1 MENMIDYLHESYNHL
16 VKLMD
21 RLEHDH
27 SSSRLLAGDSHNI
40 PVLHKTKF
48 LRSFNNFKFKSK
60 KSIQSRTLLQR
71 PKVAYYHDKSWNV
84 DNLSSLVQNT
94 GSSIAESESVDCH
107 PISKKLKIIE
117 TNLHLQKSY
126 NQQLKLTLEETRA
139 ECNRFK
145 NMLAKQEDDFQTHIN
160 SDRQK
165 WNILLKDFKE
175 NCEAELIR
183 KHSEV
188 VKLNE
193 LLADW
198 IHKYMELQEVVGIPS
213 SSSNAS
219 TSSPRSSKTHRRKLS
234 NVYISELM
242 KLCDETSNTRRS
254 IDSFEGMK
262 EIELTTSR
270 RSE

>member
-1 MENMIDYLHESYNHL
+1 MIDYLHDSYNHL
-16 VKLMD
+16 IKLMD
-21 RLEHDH
+21 KIEHDTN
-27 SSSRLLAGDSHNI
+27 SSRLFATDCSGT
-40 PVLHKTKF
+40 PVLYKTRF
-48 LRSFNNFKFKSK
+48 LKSFNNLKLKGK
-60 KSIQSRTLLQR
+60 KYTPSRTLLQK
-71 PKVAYYHDKSWNV
+71 PKVAFYQDKSWNV

-94 GSSIAESESVDCH
+94 GSSIAESESVGCW

-117 TNLHLQKSY
+117 TNLNLQKSY

-139 ECNRFK
+139 ESNRFK
-145 NMLAKQEDDFQTHIN
+145 NMLSKQEDEFNIQIN
-160 SDRQK
+160 ADRHK

-175 NCEAELIR
+175 NCESELIR

-188 VKLNE
+188 VRLNE

-213 SSSNAS
+213 THTNTSSSTPIS
-219 TSSPRSSKTHRRKLS
+219 EKQHRRKLS

-254 IDSFEGMK
+254 IDSYEGVGNL
-262 EIELTTSR
+262 ELINSKI
-270 RSE
+270 SE